1 MWNIVKGGW
10 LLAEKMDNNNNQ
22 VDPKPKKKLNS
33 WWKVAII
40 ALVAGLIG
48 GGVAYGAGNL
58 ISNGF
63 TTDSSSVPTGSSKS
77 GGTKV
82 NQSNVKGTS
91 QSTKAF
97 KQVKAA
103 VVSVVNLQAQS
114 SNSNSITG
122 IFGQSS
128 SSSSSSSSSDSSLE
142 AASEGSGVIYKKDAN
157 TAYIVTN
164 NHVVSGSFKLEVILS
179 SGKKLDAK
187 IVGTDATTDLAVLKI
202 NAADVT
208 TVASFG
214 NSNQIEAGQ
223 SVLAIGSPL
232 GSDYATSVTE
242 GIISAKKRTVQVQDN
257 SGNTTANASVIQTDA
272 AINPGNSGGP
282 LINLAGQ
289 VVGIN
294 SMKLSS
300 DDEGTSVEGMGFSI
314 PSNEVVSVINQLVK
328 NGKITRPALG
338 IELVGLDNVSAAQQ
352 KSILKLPTKIT
363 KGIVVMKTLS
373 PSAAG
378 NAGLKKYDVITE
390 LDGTKITDEA
400 KLKEVLYKHKIG
412 DSISVKYYRDGQLK
426 SATIKLTESTSSLSS
441 ESSSE

>member
-1 MWNIVKGGW
+1 
-10 LLAEKMDNNNNQ
+10 MDNNNQQ

-33 WWKVAII
+33 WWKVVII

-48 GGVAYGAGNL
+48 GVVAYGASDL

-63 TTDSSSVPTGSSKS
+63 STNSSSVPTGSSKS

-114 SNSNSITG
+114 SSDDTITG
-122 IFGQSS
+122 IFGQ
-128 SSSSSSSSSDSSLE
+128 SSSSSSSDSSLE
-142 AASEGSGVIYKKDAN
+142 AASEGSGVIYKKDGN

-164 NHVVSGSFKLEVILS
+164 NHVVSGSSKLEVILS

-294 SMKLSS
+294 SMKLFS

-338 IELVGLDNVSAAQQ
+338 IELVGLENVSATQQ
-352 KSILKLPTKIT
+352 KSILKLPTSIT
-363 KGIVVMKTLS
+363 KGIVIMKTLS

-412 DSISVKYYRDGQLK
+412 DSVSVKYYRDGQLK
-426 SATIKLTESTSSLSS
+426 SATIKLTESTSSLNS

>member
-1 MWNIVKGGW
+1 
-10 LLAEKMDNNNNQ
+10 MDNNNKKE
-22 VDPKPKKKLNS
+22 VGPKPKKKLNS
-33 WWKVAII
+33 WWKVALI
-40 ALVAGLIG
+40 ALIAGLIG
-48 GGVAYGAGNL
+48 GGVAYGAGNF

-63 TTDSSSVPTGSSKS
+63 STSSSSVPSGSSKA

-82 NQSNVKGTS
+82 NQSNVKGSS

-97 KQVKAA
+97 NQVKSS
-103 VVSVVNLQAQS
+103 VVSVINLQAQS
-114 SNSNSITG
+114 SSGDSLTG
-122 IFGQSS
+122 MFGQSS
-128 SSSSSSSSSDSSLE
+128 SSDSSSSNSALE
-142 AASEGSGVIYKKDAN
+142 AASEGSGVIYKKNGN
-157 TAYIVTN
+157 TAYVVTN
-164 NHVVSGSFKLEVILS
+164 NHVVSGSSKLEVILS
-179 SGKKLDAK
+179 SGKKINAK

-202 NAADVT
+202 NAANVS

-257 SGNTTANASVIQTDA
+257 SGSTTGNASVIQTDA

-289 VVGIN
+289 VIGIN

-300 DDEGTSVEGMGFSI
+300 DEEGTSVEGMGFSI
-314 PSNEVVSVINQLVK
+314 PSNEVVRVINQLVK

-338 IELVGLDNVSAAQQ
+338 IELVGLDNISAAQQ
-352 KSILKLPTKIT
+352 KSILKVPSSVT
-363 KGIVVMKTLS
+363 KGIVVMKILS

-390 LDGTKITDEA
+390 LDGEKVTDEA
-400 KLKEVLYKHKIG
+400 KLKDALYKHKIG
-412 DSISVKYYRDGQLK
+412 DSVSVKYYRGGDLK
-426 SATIKLTESTSSLSS
+426 TATIKLSESTSSLSS